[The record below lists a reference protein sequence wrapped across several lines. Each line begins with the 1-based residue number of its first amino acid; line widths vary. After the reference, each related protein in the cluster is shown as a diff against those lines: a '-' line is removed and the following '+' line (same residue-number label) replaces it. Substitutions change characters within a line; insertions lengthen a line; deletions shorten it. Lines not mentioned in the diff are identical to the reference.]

1 MARKKPTPKTQKKD
15 VNRGR
20 EIKRDDSVKNISIGV
35 MDMDAAIMYYFEKVI
50 QPTVEE
56 AGEQVKV
63 PILYANPERWFSVR
77 KTGYIRDRKRQILT
91 PAIIFQRTGMEKNE
105 SIPVDKLDANDPK
118 LHYTFAKK
126 WTDKNR
132 YDNFTVQQNLIPQN
146 EYYNVAVPDYMVLN
160 YDFIIW
166 TSYIEQMNK
175 LIEKINWSDG
185 SYWGEPGKMK
195 FKTYIESF
203 TDVIE
208 VSDNERIVKTE
219 FSIVLNGY
227 LIPKAFNDLVT
238 TQKHLT
244 PKRVIMKEGLV

>member
-1 MARKKPTPKTQKKD
+1 M
-15 VNRGR
+15 
-20 EIKRDDSVKNISIGV
+20 
-35 MDMDAAIMYYFEKVI
+35 
-50 QPTVEE
+50 
-56 AGEQVKV
+56 
-63 PILYANPERWFSVR
+63 ILN
-77 KTGYIRDRKRQILT
+77 YII
-91 PAIIFQRTGMEKNE
+91 
-105 SIPVDKLDANDPK
+105 
-118 LHYTFAKK
+118 H
-126 WTDKNR
+126 
-132 YDNFTVQQNLIPQN
+132 NFTVQQNLIPQN

-227 LIPKAFNDLVT
+227 LIPNAFNDLIT